1 MQQCR
6 ITVQQNSEKKGLNTK
21 SKTRKGRHQKMKCRA
36 VEKALVAG
44 HTKLLMLES
53 PTNPRMQ
60 ICDIVTLTQMA
71 HQVCSA
77 SLHPCCALFVLCIL
91 PSAFH
96 FTAACLVVS

>member
-1 MQQCR
+1 
-6 ITVQQNSEKKGLNTK
+6 
-21 SKTRKGRHQKMKCRA
+21 MKCRA

-60 ICDIVTLTQMA
+60 ICDIATLTQMA

-77 SLHPCCALFVLCIL
+77 SLYRCYALLVLCNL
-91 PSAFH
+91 PSALH
-96 FTAACLVVS
+96 ITAACFVLS